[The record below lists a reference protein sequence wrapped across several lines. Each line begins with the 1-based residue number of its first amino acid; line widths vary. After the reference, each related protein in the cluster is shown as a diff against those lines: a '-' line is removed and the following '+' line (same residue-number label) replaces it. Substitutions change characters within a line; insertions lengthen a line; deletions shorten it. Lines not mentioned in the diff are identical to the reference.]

1 MITLISVVMVDDF
14 FVVRVDTESGI
25 WILMVIAV
33 DKWLVSVINS
43 AILSHIRRAFNRVLL
58 DLLNLASV
66 VLPLFLYFVSKLAPL
81 TEETCHVLHPVV
93 SVEQG
98 CHSIE

>member
-1 MITLISVVMVDDF
+1 MVTLISVIMVDYF
-14 FVVRVDTESGI
+14 FVVRVDAETGI

-43 AILSHIRRAFNRVLL
+43 AILGHIRRAFNRVLL

-66 VLPLFLYFVSKLAPL
+66 VLTLFLNFVSKLAPL
-81 TEETCHVLHPVV
+81 TKETCHVLHSVIR
-93 SVEQG
+93 VEQG
-98 CHSIE
+98 CHSVQ